1 MKLYQFIGLA
11 TLLWLTGCANVAQ
24 KTDNASTPTA
34 GTASTAKPGTAASA
48 EYPLGRLRP
57 ITAAEA
63 SSRGVAQL
71 SPPAD
76 LWERIRRGFA
86 MPDLQGDLVVD
97 REQWYATR
105 PDYILRM
112 TERSK
117 KYLFHI
123 VEEL

>member
-1 MKLYQFIGLA
+1 MKLHQFIGLA
-11 TLLWLTGCANVAQ
+11 AILWLTGCANIAP
-24 KTDNASTPTA
+24 KTDGSTLPTTPS
-34 GTASTAKPGTAASA
+34 TASTTAPKAAA

-71 SPPAD
+71 APPAD

-86 MPDLQGDLVVD
+86 MPDLESDLVVD

-105 PDYILRM
+105 PDYIQR
-112 TERSK
+112 
-117 KYLFHI
+117 
-123 VEEL
+123 